1 MGDQRPPRSMSRLWM
16 SVALQYSGLA
26 LTALAGLTS
35 VGSHESIIELAED
48 QDQILDLSSLPPQPD
63 KDIADPNKCGNCHW
77 APAGLAGQ
85 RPIVNPVFRGLCRL
99 RTDTSNASLPFL
111 SVGRNPCLPQ
121 NKAKTAAECFARC
134 KSVGATK
141 ASAVKTMTGSWNF
154 GGDACVMTAPVGCTP
169 PPPTPAPTTS
179 APTTPAPTTPAPTP
193 APTTPAPTTPA
204 PTTPAPTP
212 PTSTPTLYPTGSP
225 TFSPILAPSFSPTY
239 FYDLDAAV
247 KALPAYQP
255 RP

>member
-16 SVALQYSGLA
+16 SVALLHSGLA

-35 VGSHESIIELAED
+35 VGSHESVIELAED
-48 QDQILDLSSLPPQPD
+48 QDQILDLSSPPPQPD
-63 KDIADPNKCGNCHW
+63 KDIADPNKCKNCHW

-85 RPIVNPVFRGLCRL
+85 RPIINPVFRGLCRL

-134 KSVGATK
+134 KSVGAT
-141 ASAVKTMTGSWNF
+141 SAVPGIYRRRVKTMTGPWNF
-154 GGDACVMTAPVGCTP
+154 GGDACVLAAPVGCTP
-169 PPPTPAPTTS
+169 PP
-179 APTTPAPTTPAPTP
+179 PTP

-212 PTSTPTLYPTGSP
+212 PTSTPTLYPTRSP
-225 TFSPILAPSFSPTY
+225 TFSPSLAPTFSPTY

-247 KALPAYQP
+247 KALSAYQP

>member
-16 SVALQYSGLA
+16 SVALLYSGLA

-63 KDIADPNKCGNCHW
+63 KDIADPNKCGNCHF

-85 RPIVNPVFRGLCRL
+85 RQMSHPTLRGLCRL

-134 KSVGATK
+134 KSVGAP
-141 ASAVKTMTGSWNF
+141 SAVPGIYRRRVKTMTGPWNF
-154 GGDACVMTAPVGCTP
+154 GGDACVLAAPVGC
-169 PPPTPAPTTS
+169 TS

-225 TFSPILAPSFSPTY
+225 TFSPILAPSF
-239 FYDLDAAV
+239 
-247 KALPAYQP
+247 
-255 RP
+255 

>member
-1 MGDQRPPRSMSRLWM
+1 MGIRQIGRFCSDQRPPRSMSRLWM
-16 SVALQYSGLA
+16 SVALLYSGLA

-35 VGSHESIIELAED
+35 VGSHESVIELAED

-63 KDIADPNKCGNCHW
+63 KDIADPNKCKNCHW

-134 KSVGATK
+134 KSVGAT
-141 ASAVKTMTGSWNF
+141 SAVPGIYRRRVKTMTGPWNF
-154 GGDACVMTAPVGCTP
+154 GGDACVLAAPVGCTP
-169 PPPTPAPTTS
+169 PPPTPAPT
-179 APTTPAPTTPAPTP
+179 
-193 APTTPAPTTPA
+193 
-204 PTTPAPTP
+204 P
-212 PTSTPTLYPTGSP
+212 PTSTPTLYPPRSP
-225 TFSPILAPSFSPTY
+225 TFAPSLAPTFS
-239 FYDLDAAV
+239 
-247 KALPAYQP
+247 
-255 RP
+255 